1 MFKRELKINLKSF
14 IIWTSILIGL
24 FLVVFLIY
32 PSIIN
37 SANMEMIDEMMKIFP
52 EEMLKAFNMDI
63 STIDSAF
70 GWLKT
75 EGFVFV
81 LLITG
86 VYSGIL
92 GSNILLKEES
102 DKTIEYLNSVP
113 ITRKNIVINK
123 ILCGFLYI
131 ILMIAIIGIFNF
143 IGLSLSGE
151 FDRKSYILLSITP
164 IFSSI
169 VIFAVCL
176 FLSTFTHKTKKT
188 LGISLG
194 IVFASYFLNII
205 SEMGESTEFLKY
217 ISIFTLADIR
227 NVIINEFINP
237 LMIVLTIGITAIFMI
252 LTVINYEK
260 KELV

>member
-1 MFKRELKINLKSF
+1 MFKREIKINLKSF
-14 IIWTSILIGL
+14 IIWTAILIGL
-24 FLVVFLIY
+24 LLVVFLVY

-37 SANMEMIDEMMKIFP
+37 SENMEMMDEMMKMFP

-63 STIDSAF
+63 SSIDSAF

-75 EGFVFV
+75 EGFIFI

-86 VYSGIL
+86 IYSAIL

-113 ITRKNIVINK
+113 VTRKNIATSK

-131 ILMIAIIGIFNF
+131 ILMIIIIGIFNF
-143 IGLSLSGE
+143 IGLSLSGS
-151 FDRKSYILLSITP
+151 FNKKLYILLSITP
-164 IFSSI
+164 LFSSI
-169 VIFAVCL
+169 VIFSVCL
-176 FLSTFTHKTKKT
+176 FLSTFTHKTKKMF
-188 LGISLG
+188 GISLG

-205 SEMGESTEFLKY
+205 AEMGESTEFLKY
-217 ISIFTLADIR
+217 ISIFTLSDIR
-227 NVIINEFINP
+227 NVIMNVSINP
-237 LMIVLTIGITAIFMI
+237 LMVLLAIIITFIFVTLTIIH
-252 LTVINYEK
+252 YEK

>member
-24 FLVVFLIY
+24 FLVVFLVY
-32 PSIIN
+32 PSIVN
-37 SANMEMIDEMMKIFP
+37 SENMEMMDEIMKMFP

-86 VYSGIL
+86 IYSGIL

-113 ITRKNIVINK
+113 VTRKNIVLNK
-123 ILCGFLYI
+123 ILCGLLYI
-131 ILMIAIIGIFNF
+131 ILMVAIIGIFNF

-188 LGISLG
+188 LGISYG

-205 SEMGESTEFLKY
+205 SEMGESTELLKY

-227 NVIINEFINP
+227 NVIINESINP
-237 LMIVLTIGITAIFMI
+237 LMIVLTIGITVIFMI
-252 LTVINYEK
+252 LTTIRYEK

>member
-1 MFKRELKINLKSF
+1 MFKREMKINFKNF
-14 IIWTSILIGL
+14 IIWTSILVGL
-24 FLVVFLIY
+24 FLVVFLVY
-32 PSIIN
+32 PSIVN
-37 SANMEMIDEMMKIFP
+37 SGNMETMDEMMKMFP

-63 STIDSAF
+63 SSIDSAF

-86 VYSGIL
+86 IYSGTL

-151 FDRKSYILLSITP
+151 FDKKSYILLSITP

>member
-1 MFKRELKINLKSF
+1 MFKREMKINLKSF

-24 FLVVFLIY
+24 FLVVFLVY
-32 PSIIN
+32 PSIVN
-37 SANMEMIDEMMKIFP
+37 SENMEMMDEMMKMFP

-63 STIDSAF
+63 SSIDSAF

-86 VYSGIL
+86 IYSGIL
-92 GSNILLKEES
+92 GSNILLKEEN

-113 ITRKNIVINK
+113 VTRKKIATSK
-123 ILCGFLYI
+123 ILCGILYI
-131 ILMIAIIGIFNF
+131 ILMVAIVGIFNF
-143 IGLSLSGE
+143 VGLSLSGD
-151 FDRKSYILLSITP
+151 FDKKTYILLSITP

-169 VIFAVCL
+169 VIFALCL

-205 SEMGESTEFLKY
+205 SELSESTEFLKY
-217 ISIFTLADIR
+217 ISVFTLADIR
-227 NVIINEFINP
+227 NVIIDVSINP
-237 LMIVLTIGITAIFMI
+237 VMVILSIVI
-252 LTVINYEK
+252 TVIFIFLAVIHYDK

>member
-1 MFKRELKINLKSF
+1 MFKREMKINLKSF
-14 IIWTSILIGL
+14 MIWTSILIGL
-24 FLVVFLIY
+24 FLVVFLVY
-32 PSIIN
+32 PSIVN
-37 SANMEMIDEMMKIFP
+37 SENMEMMDEMMKMFP

-63 STIDSAF
+63 SSIDSAF

-86 VYSGIL
+86 IYSGIL

-113 ITRKNIVINK
+113 ITRKKIVTNK
-123 ILCGFLYI
+123 ILSGILYI
-131 ILMIAIIGIFNF
+131 FLMVSIVGIFNL
-143 IGLSLSGE
+143 IGLSLSGD
-151 FDRKSYILLSITP
+151 FDRKTYILLSITP

-188 LGISLG
+188 IGISLG
-194 IVFASYFLNII
+194 LVFASYFLNVL
-205 SEMGESTEFLKY
+205 SEIGESTEFLKY

-227 NVIINEFINP
+227 NVITSASINP
-237 LMIVLTIGITAIFMI
+237 LMVILTIGITMIFI
-252 LTVINYEK
+252 VLTFIHYER